1 MSRVALNS
9 KNWIIVIGAGALVAA
24 AAVAGWM
31 NYRMTHVDPGIAKV
45 NGRLEVDRLEIATQ
59 FAGQV
64 LSVPV
69 QEGQY
74 VKAGDVIAQL
84 DPKDYEAQLQGV
96 KAMAQRADQ
105 AYQRASGERQV
116 RAEYLRVA
124 QLDLSN
130 TQTLRHDDLVSEAEL
145 DKRVAQRDGERA
157 GVSVASAAMGEAR
170 AARAEAEA
178 GMTRL
183 RQAIADHTLRAPVD
197 GRIEYR
203 VVEPGA
209 VIPQGGRV
217 ATLLDLNHV
226 YMTVFLPTARAGRL
240 RVGDEARLVLD
251 AAPECVLPARIS
263 FVADEA
269 QFTPKYVETQSE
281 REKLMYRVKLSIDPA
296 LARRYSSLIK
306 AGMTGDGYV
315 KVDPGAAWPQRL
327 AVRLPAD

>member
-1 MSRVALNS
+1 M
-9 KNWIIVIGAGALVAA
+9 
-24 AAVAGWM
+24 
-31 NYRMTHVDPGIAKV
+31 P
-45 NGRLEVDRLEIATQ
+45 
-59 FAGQV
+59 
-64 LSVPV
+64 
-69 QEGQY
+69 
-74 VKAGDVIAQL
+74 
-84 DPKDYEAQLQGV
+84 
-96 KAMAQRADQ
+96 
-105 AYQRASGERQV
+105 
-116 RAEYLRVA
+116 
-124 QLDLSN
+124 
-130 TQTLRHDDLVSEAEL
+130 
-145 DKRVAQRDGERA
+145 QRDGERA